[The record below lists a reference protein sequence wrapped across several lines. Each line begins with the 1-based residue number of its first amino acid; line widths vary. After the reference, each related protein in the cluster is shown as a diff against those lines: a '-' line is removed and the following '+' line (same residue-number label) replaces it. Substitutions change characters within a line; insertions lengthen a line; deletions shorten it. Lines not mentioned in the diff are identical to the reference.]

1 MGSRAAELRPASPA
15 RVAFVGLVSSVVATI
30 AACGGSGDGG
40 GASAPTPTP
49 PGATATPGPT
59 VTSAPTPGASG
70 TPGPTA
76 TAGEPPALRLSEVA
90 SGLDLPLF
98 VAQAPGD
105 ASRLYVV
112 EQGGRIRIVASGAVL
127 GTPFL
132 DVSER
137 VACCGERGLLG
148 LAFHPGYADNGRF
161 FVNYTNVD
169 GDTELV
175 ELARSADPD
184 VASPEP
190 VRVFFTVDQPFANHN
205 GGMLAFGPDGYLYV
219 GLGDG
224 GSAGDP
230 QDNAQSL
237 DTKLGKILRIDVDAY
252 PTPPPGNV
260 AGGDPDVWD
269 WGLRNPWRFSFDR
282 ATGDLYIG
290 DVGQNALE
298 EIDVEPA
305 GEGGRNYGWRIMEGD
320 RCFRPPSGC
329 DPTGLTPPVVSYD
342 RDLGCSVTGG
352 YVYRGGALPGL
363 VGRYLYGD
371 YCSNRVFSFRWSGGA
386 AEAHVELTG
395 DLDPEGR
402 IQGLTSFGEDAAGE
416 LYVVSRDGSVFRI
429 EPE

>member
-1 MGSRAAELRPASPA
+1 
-15 RVAFVGLVSSVVATI
+15 
-30 AACGGSGDGG
+30 
-40 GASAPTPTP
+40 
-49 PGATATPGPT
+49 
-59 VTSAPTPGASG
+59 
-70 TPGPTA
+70 
-76 TAGEPPALRLSEVA
+76 
-90 SGLDLPLF
+90 
-98 VAQAPGD
+98 
-105 ASRLYVV
+105 
-112 EQGGRIRIVASGAVL
+112 
-127 GTPFL
+127 
-132 DVSER
+132 VSER

-230 QDNAQSL
+230 QDNAQGL